1 MKATVYNA
9 VMATSWLMVSVGAGM
24 VYVPAGL
31 IVGGASL
38 AGILLLTL
46 KLQGR

>member
-1 MKATVYNA
+1 MGKHVYNA
-9 VMATSWLMVSVGAGM
+9 VMLASWLLVSVGAGM
-24 VYVPAGL
+24 IYVPAGL